1 MNEKSICVIGAG
13 FSGIRVLKDLK
24 YNGFSD
30 IVCFEKNKI
39 IGGLFTELYDN
50 MRFVSS
56 NLLSSWSDYSDG
68 YEKAPYFWSA
78 SDYTYYCNGF
88 IQKYDLMKYIQFNT
102 LVYDIKRE
110 EDGKWI
116 VKVINTIDLIETI
129 FAFDAIAVCTGT
141 NVIPYIPVLPGQ
153 ENFKGKIIHSKNYKN
168 SHCFTGK
175 NVLIL
180 GGGESAADIMKDISN
195 CAKKVALAI
204 RGQHG
209 HIIPRHQENGRVT
222 DLNTNRCRYSNP
234 FILGNFIGFATQFF
248 KYFLNIF
255 KTGKTNKI
263 FKEIAILNM
272 SQGTSAF
279 TKYGCK
285 SSGFVE
291 AMVKCNSKIYR
302 GNVFLRE
309 NDVLFDNGDAFTC
322 DIIIAC
328 TGYKYE
334 FKFLKCNHP
343 VLNYLGMNPR
353 LNYKQ
358 MFCPLY
364 PGEIAFIG
372 FVRPAFGAVPAIVE
386 LQSRLFSY
394 VLKGLIDLPEF
405 EEMCDIAKKDKLEW
419 EKRFN
424 NDHNRVGT
432 LVDYQL
438 YCDDLAK
445 IMGITPP
452 IYDIFFKDPHLWLKI
467 MLGPLTTHQYRLK
480 GVEATPELSMETI
493 KKYPIGD
500 FMESTI
506 TMGCLLF
513 SKLLYMMGFEKFKP
527 NNF

>member
-1 MNEKSICVIGAG
+1 MNSKSICVIGAG

-24 YNGFSD
+24 CNGFSE
-30 IVCFEKNKI
+30 IICFEKKEI

-68 YEKAPYFWSA
+68 FEKTPHFWSA
-78 SDYTYYCNGF
+78 SDYLYYCNGF
-88 IQKYDLMKYIQFNT
+88 AHKYDLMKYIQFNT

-110 EDGKWI
+110 ETGKWI
-116 VKVINTIDLIETI
+116 VKVINTIDLIETR
-129 FAFDAIAVCTGT
+129 FEFDAIAVCTGT
-141 NVIPYIPVLPGQ
+141 NVTQYIPVFPGQ
-153 ENFKGKIIHSKNYKN
+153 ENFKGKIIHSKNYKK
-168 SHCFTGK
+168 SGDFTGK
-175 NVLIL
+175 NVLIM
-180 GGGESAADIMKDISN
+180 GGGESAADIMNEVSK
-195 CAKKVALAI
+195 CAKKVALVI

-222 DLNTNRCRYSNP
+222 DINTNRCRYSNP

-255 KTGKTNKI
+255 KNGKTNKI

-291 AMVKCNSKIYR
+291 AIVKCNSKIYR
-302 GNVFLRE
+302 GNVFLHE
-309 NDVLFDNGDAFTC
+309 NHVQFDNGEIFICDA
-322 DIIIAC
+322 IIAC

-334 FKFLKCNHP
+334 FNFLKSNHP
-343 VLNYLGMNPR
+343 VVNYLAMNPR

-364 PGEIAFIG
+364 PREIAFIG

-405 EEMCDIAKKDKLEW
+405 EEMCDISKKDNLEW

-424 NDHNRVGT
+424 KDYNRLGT

-445 IMGITPP
+445 IMGIMPP
-452 IYDIFFKDPHLWLKI
+452 IYNIFFKDPYLWLKI

-480 GVEATPELSMETI
+480 GVESTPELSIETI

-506 TMGCLLF
+506 TMGCLLL
-513 SKLLYMMGFEKFKP
+513 SKLLYMLGFEKFKP